1 MSMLRGWRNAT
12 AGAVLLL
19 GLGACIA
26 AQPTSFYT
34 LSSEVER
41 QPPPAGRS
49 LVIGLGPITLPPYL
63 DRPDIVT
70 RQGPNE
76 IRLAEFHRWAEPL
89 EPLLAR
95 TMAQNLYTLLDAKD
109 VILLPQ
115 RRDTPLDRVVEIEVA
130 RLDADEAGQVTFDG
144 RWWVYRGDGETLLA
158 SGHSEATEHG
168 APPPDYAAIVAAM
181 SRAVAA
187 VSRDIAGAIRGAP
200 KPAAKGT
207 REPEPRVMRRPT
219 S

>member
-1 MSMLRGWRNAT
+1 MTMLRGWRAML
-12 AGAVLLL
+12 AILLL
-19 GLGACIA
+19 GSLGACIA

-41 QPPPAGRS
+41 RPPSAGRS

-70 RQGPNE
+70 REGPNE
-76 IRLAEFHRWAEPL
+76 MRLAEFHRWAEPL

-95 TMAQNLYTLLDAKD
+95 TMAQNLYTLLDTKD

-115 RRDTPLDRVVEIEVA
+115 RRDTPLDRVVEVEVG
-130 RLDADEAGQVTFDG
+130 RLDADEAGQVVLDA

-158 SGHSEATEHG
+158 SGHSEAVEQG

-187 VSRDIAGAIRGAP
+187 VSRDIAGAVRGAP
-200 KPAAKGT
+200 KPAIKGV